1 MEIILTKDNFETEVL
16 KSEKP
21 VLVDFW
27 ATWCPPCRLLGPV
40 IAEIAEEQI
49 TSLKVGKVDVD
60 EQKGLASQFN
70 IMSIPTMILFKDGKV
85 VKEILGYK
93 PKEEILE
100 LINL

>member
-27 ATWCPPCRLLGPV
+27 ATWCPPCRLLRPV

-60 EQKGLASQFN
+60 EQKELASQFN

>member
-60 EQKGLASQFN
+60 EQKELASQFN
-70 IMSIPTMILFKDGKV
+70 VMSIPTMILFKDGKV

>member
-60 EQKGLASQFN
+60 EQKELASHFN

>member
-60 EQKGLASQFN
+60 EQKELASQFN

-85 VKEILGYK
+85 VKEILNSIK
-93 PKEEILE
+93 KLME
-100 LINL
+100 

>member
-40 IAEIAEEQI
+40 IAEIAEEQK

-60 EQKGLASQFN
+60 EQKELASQFN

>member
-49 TSLKVGKVDVD
+49 TSVKVGKVDVD
-60 EQKGLASQFN
+60 EQKELASQFN

>member
-27 ATWCPPCRLLGPV
+27 ATWCPPSRLLGPV

-60 EQKGLASQFN
+60 EQKELASQFN

-93 PKEEILE
+93 PKEEILK

>member
-60 EQKGLASQFN
+60 EQKELASQFN

-85 VKEILGYK
+85 VKEI
-93 PKEEILE
+93 
-100 LINL
+100 

>member
-60 EQKGLASQFN
+60 EQKELASQFN

-85 VKEILGYK
+85 VKEIVGYK

>member
-21 VLVDFW
+21 VLVDFG

-60 EQKGLASQFN
+60 EQKELASQFN

>member
-1 MEIILTKDNFETEVL
+1 M
-16 KSEKP
+16 
-21 VLVDFW
+21 
-27 ATWCPPCRLLGPV
+27 
-40 IAEIAEEQI
+40 
-49 TSLKVGKVDVD
+49 DVD
-60 EQKGLASQFN
+60 EQKELASQFN

>member
-21 VLVDFW
+21 ILVDFW

-60 EQKGLASQFN
+60 EQKELASQFN

>member
-27 ATWCPPCRLLGPV
+27 ATWCPPCRLLG
-40 IAEIAEEQI
+40 
-49 TSLKVGKVDVD
+49 KVDVD
-60 EQKGLASQFN
+60 EQKELASQFN

>member
-21 VLVDFW
+21 LLVDFW

-60 EQKGLASQFN
+60 EQKELASQFN

-93 PKEEILE
+93 PKEEILK

>member
-27 ATWCPPCRLLGPV
+27 ATWCPPCRLLGSV

-60 EQKGLASQFN
+60 EQKELASQFN

>member
-60 EQKGLASQFN
+60 EQKELVSQFN

>member
-60 EQKGLASQFN
+60 EQKELASQFN

-85 VKEILGYK
+85 VKEIRTY
-93 PKEEILE
+93 
-100 LINL
+100 

>member
-1 MEIILTKDNFETEVL
+1 MTQVVTDATFKQETAEGLVL
-16 KSEKP
+16 I
-21 VLVDFW
+21 DFW

-60 EQKGLASQFN
+60 EQKELASQFN

-93 PKEEILE
+93 PKEEILK

>member
-60 EQKGLASQFN
+60 EQKELASQFN
-70 IMSIPTMILFKDGKV
+70 IMSIPTVILFKDGKV

>member
-27 ATWCPPCRLLGPV
+27 ATWCPPCRLLGSV

-60 EQKGLASQFN
+60 EQKELASQFN

-93 PKEEILE
+93 PKEEILK

>member
-27 ATWCPPCRLLGPV
+27 ATWCPPCRLLWPV

-60 EQKGLASQFN
+60 EQKELASQFN

>member
-60 EQKGLASQFN
+60 EQKERASQFN

>member
-60 EQKGLASQFN
+60 EQKELASQFN
-70 IMSIPTMILFKDGKV
+70 IMSIPTMILFQDGKV

>member
-27 ATWCPPCRLLGPV
+27 ATWCPPCRLLGSV

-60 EQKGLASQFN
+60 EQKELASQFN

-93 PKEEILE
+93 PKEEILK
-100 LINL
+100 LISR

>member
-40 IAEIAEEQI
+40 IAEIADEQI

-60 EQKGLASQFN
+60 EQKELASQFN

>member
-1 MEIILTKDNFETEVL
+1 MEIILNKDNFETEVL

-60 EQKGLASQFN
+60 EQKELASQFN

-93 PKEEILE
+93 PKEEILK

>member
-60 EQKGLASQFN
+60 EQKELASQFN

-93 PKEEILE
+93 PKEF
-100 LINL
+100 

>member
-60 EQKGLASQFN
+60 EQKKLASQFN

>member
-60 EQKGLASQFN
+60 EQKKLASQFN

-93 PKEEILE
+93 PKEEILK

>member
-16 KSEKP
+16 KSEKL
-21 VLVDFW
+21 VLVDFG

-60 EQKGLASQFN
+60 EQKELASQFN

>member
-49 TSLKVGKVDVD
+49 TSLKVGKVNVD
-60 EQKGLASQFN
+60 EQKELASQFN

>member
-1 MEIILTKDNFETEVL
+1 M
-16 KSEKP
+16 
-21 VLVDFW
+21 
-27 ATWCPPCRLLGPV
+27 PCRLLGPV

-60 EQKGLASQFN
+60 EQKELASQFN

-93 PKEEILE
+93 PKEEILK

>member
-60 EQKGLASQFN
+60 EQKELASQFN

>member
-60 EQKGLASQFN
+60 EQKELASQFN
-70 IMSIPTMILFKDGKV
+70 IISIPTMILFKDGKV

-93 PKEEILE
+93 PKEEILK

>member
-60 EQKGLASQFN
+60 EQKELASQSN

-93 PKEEILE
+93 PKEEILK

>member
-60 EQKGLASQFN
+60 EQKELASQFN

-93 PKEEILE
+93 LKEEILE

>member
-16 KSEKP
+16 KSKKP

-60 EQKGLASQFN
+60 EQKELASQFN

>member
-1 MEIILTKDNFETEVL
+1 MTQVVTDATFEQETAEGLVL
-16 KSEKP
+16 I
-21 VLVDFW
+21 DFW

-60 EQKGLASQFN
+60 EQKELASQFN

>member
-60 EQKGLASQFN
+60 EQKELASQFN
-70 IMSIPTMILFKDGKV
+70 IMSIPTMILFKDRKV

-93 PKEEILE
+93 PKEEILK